1 MQVKVENMH
10 CQKCANTI
18 KNALSDEFGE
28 IKTDLENK
36 IVSVKIKEDDVQ
48 KFQNEMSD
56 LGFEAIK
63 TDE

>member
-1 MQVKVENMH
+1 MKFKVENMH
-10 CQKCANTI
+10 CQKCADTI

-48 KFQNEMSD
+48 KFQNEMID

>member
-1 MQVKVENMH
+1 MNFKVENMH

-36 IVSVKIKEDDVQ
+36 IVSVKIKEDDVK

>member
-1 MQVKVENMH
+1 MKFKVENMH

-18 KNALSDEFGE
+18 KNASSDEFGE

-36 IVSVKIKEDDVQ
+36 IVSVKIKEEDVR

>member
-1 MQVKVENMH
+1 MKFKVENMH
-10 CQKCANTI
+10 CQKCADTI

-36 IVSVKIKEDDVQ
+36 IVSVKIKEDDVK

-56 LGFEAIK
+56 LGFKAIK
-63 TDE
+63 ADE

>member
-1 MQVKVENMH
+1 MKFKVENMH
-10 CQKCANTI
+10 CQKCADTI

-36 IVSVKIKEDDVQ
+36 IVSVKIKEDDVK

>member
-1 MQVKVENMH
+1 MKFKVENMH
-10 CQKCANTI
+10 CQKCADTI

-36 IVSVKIKEDDVQ
+36 IVSVKIKEDNVQ

>member
-1 MQVKVENMH
+1 MH
-10 CQKCANTI
+10 CQKCADTI

-36 IVSVKIKEDDVQ
+36 IVSVKIKEDNVQ

>member
-1 MQVKVENMH
+1 MKFKVKNMH
-10 CQKCANTI
+10 CQKCADTI
-18 KNALSDEFGE
+18 KNALSDEFGK

-36 IVSVKIKEDDVQ
+36 IVSVKIKEEDVQ

>member
-1 MQVKVENMH
+1 MKFKVENMH
-10 CQKCANTI
+10 CQKCADTI

-36 IVSVKIKEDDVQ
+36 IVSVKIKEDDV
-48 KFQNEMSD
+48 KNFQNEMSD

>member
-1 MQVKVENMH
+1 MKFKVENMH
-10 CQKCANTI
+10 CQKCADTI

-36 IVSVKIKEDDVQ
+36 IVSVKIKEEDVQ

-63 TDE
+63 IDE

>member
-1 MQVKVENMH
+1 MKFKVENMH

>member
-1 MQVKVENMH
+1 MKFKVENMH
-10 CQKCANTI
+10 CQKCADTI

-48 KFQNEMSD
+48 KFQNEMSN

>member
-1 MQVKVENMH
+1 MKFKVENMH
-10 CQKCANTI
+10 CQKCADTI

-48 KFQNEMSD
+48 KFQNEMRK

>member
-1 MQVKVENMH
+1 MKFKVENMH
-10 CQKCANTI
+10 CQKCADTI
-18 KNALSDEFGE
+18 ENALSDEFGE

-36 IVSVKIKEDDVQ
+36 IVSVKIKEDNVQ

>member
-1 MQVKVENMH
+1 MKFKVENMH
-10 CQKCANTI
+10 CQKCADTI

-63 TDE
+63 IDE

>member
-1 MQVKVENMH
+1 MKFKVENMH

-48 KFQNEMSD
+48 KFQNEMID

>member
-1 MQVKVENMH
+1 MKFKVENMH
-10 CQKCANTI
+10 CQKCADTI

-48 KFQNEMSD
+48 KFQNEMSY

>member
-1 MQVKVENMH
+1 MKFKVENMH
-10 CQKCANTI
+10 CQKCADTI

-36 IVSVKIKEDDVQ
+36 IVSVKIKEDDVK

-63 TDE
+63 ADE

>member
-1 MQVKVENMH
+1 MKFKVENMH

-36 IVSVKIKEDDVQ
+36 IVSVKIKEDDV
-48 KFQNEMSD
+48 KNFQNEMSD